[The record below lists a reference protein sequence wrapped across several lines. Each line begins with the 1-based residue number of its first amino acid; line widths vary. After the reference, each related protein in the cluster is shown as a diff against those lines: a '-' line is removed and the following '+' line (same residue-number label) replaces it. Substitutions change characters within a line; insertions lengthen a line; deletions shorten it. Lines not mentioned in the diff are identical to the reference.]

1 MPHTVGGPVPTGA
14 RQGRERQRYGK
25 AGERLVAGCIPFQML
40 KKLDGMCEARIL
52 MITSRNGKG
61 FVFPKGG
68 WEEDESVECAAL
80 RETVEEAGVR
90 GRLEEPFLGT
100 FNFKSG
106 KVDQQTRARGNCV
119 AYMFSMEVFEELD
132 CWPEHNERT
141 RIWCTLGEAYV
152 KARHDWMRSVLL
164 EWAARKGLRDQLVE
178 SLRRSANGFN
188 WDTDASPA
196 SDINP
201 HFKSP
206 VTAQS

>member
-1 MPHTVGGPVPTGA
+1 M
-14 RQGRERQRYGK
+14 
-25 AGERLVAGCIPFQML
+25 
-40 KKLDGMCEARIL
+40 
-52 MITSRNGKG
+52 
-61 FVFPKGG
+61 
-68 WEEDESVECAAL
+68 
-80 RETVEEAGVR
+80 EEAGVR